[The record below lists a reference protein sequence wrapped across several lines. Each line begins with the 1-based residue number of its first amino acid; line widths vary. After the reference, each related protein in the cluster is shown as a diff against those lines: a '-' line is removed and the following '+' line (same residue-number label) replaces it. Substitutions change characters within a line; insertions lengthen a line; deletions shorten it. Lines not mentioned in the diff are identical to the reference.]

1 MDKQELKNYLAKF
14 LGEDVMKEYF
24 VGLYEKA
31 MPNTLSWREKLECT
45 KENNFD
51 FIEMSIDESCEKLK
65 RLDMSREER
74 IALNNLMHE
83 VGIPIRTLCL
93 SGHRK
98 YPLGSLDK
106 ATRERGMEM
115 MEKAIQLADDLGIR
129 LIQLAGYDVYYEEEN
144 EETKRLFSEN
154 LKKAVEMA
162 ARSGIVLG
170 FETMETEF
178 MNTVEKAMKYVSD
191 VNSPYLGV
199 YPDSGNITNAA
210 KSYGSNEILD
220 LRSGTGHIVAV
231 HLKETVP
238 GKFREIPFGTGHVDF
253 KNIIKNSLE
262 IGVRRF
268 VTEFWYTGNKEFRE
282 DIRNAKKFI
291 DKNFELALSE
301 LK

>member
-1 MDKQELKNYLAKF
+1 
-14 LGEDVMKEYF
+14 MKEYF
-24 VGLYEKA
+24 IGLYEKA
-31 MPNTLSWREKLECT
+31 MPNTLTWREKLICA

-51 FIEMSIDESCEKLK
+51 FIEMSIDESDEKLK

-74 IALNNLMHE
+74 LALNNLMYE
-83 VGIPIRTLCL
+83 VGISIRTLCL

-106 ATRERGMEM
+106 TTRERGMEM
-115 MEKAIQLADDLGIR
+115 IEKAIQLADDLGIR
-129 LIQLAGYDVYYEEEN
+129 VIQLAGYDVYYDEGN

-162 ARSGIVLG
+162 ARSGIILG

-178 MNTVEKAMKYVSD
+178 MNTVEKAMKYVND

-210 KSYGSNEILD
+210 KSYGSDEILD
-220 LRSGTGHIVAV
+220 LRSGKGHIVAV
-231 HLKETVP
+231 HLKETVQ
-238 GKFREIPFGTGHVDF
+238 GKFREIPFGTGHVNF
-253 KNIIKNSLE
+253 KDIIKNSLE

-282 DIRNAKKFI
+282 DIKSARKFM
-291 DKNFELALSE
+291 DENFKLALSE